1 MNDNPPVPSA
11 EDGHQPP
18 QGVFDGETGAVRD
31 AVEED
36 NHKLRREMETLREHM
51 TRQVKAENLS
61 WGCDSSLPTAARR
74 DFGTPPE
81 SLAWGLSVEHT
92 QPR

>member
-51 TRQVKAENLS
+51 TRQVKVIKTYQLRFPKEALQVS
-61 WGCDSSLPTAARR
+61 PAAPQQRAHR
-74 DFGTPPE
+74 
-81 SLAWGLSVEHT
+81 T
-92 QPR
+92 QAGAPDH